1 MPDLLLASNNQGKV
15 CEYRVLLGST
25 GYRLFSLA
33 ERGITEEVPETGDTY
48 EQNARLKALA
58 YARTGQLVAV
68 ADDSGLEVD
77 ALDGEPGVRSARF
90 AGENISDAEKIKT
103 ILNKLQGVLGEERT
117 ARFIC
122 VIAIA
127 TPEGEVELCRGE
139 CPGMIAFEPAGE
151 GGFGYDPIFYL
162 PDLGKTMA
170 EVSQETKNR
179 VSHRARA
186 AQIACQVLKEKFH

>member
-15 CEYRVLLGST
+15 CEYRVLLAGA
-25 GYRLFSLA
+25 GCRLSSLA
-33 ERGITEEVPETGDTY
+33 ERGITETVLETGDTY
-48 EQNARLKALA
+48 EQNACLKAQA
-58 YARTGQLVAV
+58 YARKGQLLTI
-68 ADDSGLEVD
+68 ADDSGLEID
-77 ALDGEPGVRSARF
+77 ALDGKPGVHSARF
-90 AGENISDAEKIKT
+90 AGENISDAEKIRT
-103 ILNKLQGVLGEERT
+103 ILDKLKGVPREERT

-139 CPGMIAFEPAGE
+139 CPGVIAFEPAGE

-186 AQIACQVLKEKFH
+186 AEIACQTLKAEIH